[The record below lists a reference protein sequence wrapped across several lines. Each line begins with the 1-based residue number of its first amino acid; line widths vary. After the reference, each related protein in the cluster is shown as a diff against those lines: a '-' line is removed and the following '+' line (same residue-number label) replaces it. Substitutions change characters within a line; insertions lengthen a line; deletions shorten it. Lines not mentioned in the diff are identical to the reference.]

1 MLKSSQNMKTSVEV
15 AVINKAL
22 SVIGKKLDVLLKS
35 RGFTKKN
42 LSNLSIGFASKDT
55 SYVIEF
61 NDNKIRLINGSFRDS
76 QSKSEINETGGEGG
90 VVLSEWFFD
99 PSSSTEKD
107 AESIANDFVEV
118 LTGKGD
124 GNTNSRQN
132 KKGKSKTENSSIH
145 FFLNRLITIFPELK
159 PKVTVEKDTYSK
171 FRYTT
176 FIRDEFVPL
185 FLDLVNTCDKKSE
198 KLKKTINVLN
208 NFYDN
213 SDMSVRS
220 IITIIIL
227 NSIDENSDAYLKID
241 GLLKN
246 DLRVAF
252 TCARKYKNKKVKP
265 EKLKNT
271 LIKRLIKT
279 SGQQ

>member
-1 MLKSSQNMKTSVEV
+1 MLKSPQNMKTSVEA

-22 SVIGKKLDVLLKS
+22 SVIEKKLDVLLKS

-42 LSNLSIGFASKDT
+42 LSNLSIGFASKDI

-61 NDNKIRLINGSFRDS
+61 SDNKIRLINESSRDS
-76 QSKSEINETGGEGG
+76 QSKSEINETGEGG
-90 VVLSEWFFD
+90 IVLSEWFFD
-99 PSSSTEKD
+99 PLSSTEKD

-124 GNTNSRQN
+124 GSTNIRQN